1 MFPTDISTVLL
12 LLGFIAFAYLLN
24 EALVY
29 IIAGFIVLIVNF
41 RDSTNQM
48 ESILMAI
55 IAVYLMYKG
64 ATIKK

>member
-1 MFPTDISTVLL
+1 MFPIDIPTVLL

-24 EALVY
+24 EAIVY
-29 IIAGFIVLIVNF
+29 IIAGFVVLIINF
-41 RDSTNQM
+41 RDSTNEM